1 MEKTRTGIV
10 IGGQLNLREQPTT
23 QSKSLALIH
32 DGTRVTVSD
41 YDAQWYSAQYN
52 GFDGYVMK
60 QFVQLMPALPDAWAY
75 GKVTADPLNVRRR
88 PSTSAA
94 RWNGS
99 WPKGRIALIKPCV
112 AGWYETR
119 YRGEAAYVSA
129 QHVLP
134 LAVDVSDSLVD
145 RMQYMAAAEIGRSD
159 SRYFNGY
166 TGAWCHR
173 FADWLTMHAG
183 LPKDRIPNT
192 SGCGK
197 GIVWFVTD
205 AKSGGFFFKNADHKK
220 RMMHKYAALNGLDSS
235 LTVAEREYVPRPGD
249 YVYFRW
255 RNATR
260 TVAVSHVG
268 IVVDVEDG
276 LIVTV
281 EGNASGKVGERI
293 YDLGDPRIVGYG
305 KPIYATTESKS

>member
-1 MEKTRTGIV
+1 MEEKQTGIV
-10 IGGQLNLREQPTT
+10 TGGKLNLREQPTT
-23 QSKSLALIH
+23 QSKSLALIP
-32 DGTRVTVSD
+32 DGAQITVSN
-41 YDAQWYSAQYN
+41 YNTQWYKAQHN
-52 GFDGYVMK
+52 GHNGYVMK
-60 QFVQLMPALPDAWAY
+60 QFVQLVPALPDAWTY

-94 RWNGS
+94 RWNS
-99 WPKGRIALIKPCV
+99 PWPKGRIALIKPCV
-112 AGWYETR
+112 DGWYQTL
-119 YRGEAAYVSA
+119 YRGETAYVSA
-129 QHVLP
+129 QYVHP

-173 FADWLTMHAG
+173 FADWLAMHAG

-197 GIVWFVTD
+197 GIVWFATD
-205 AKSGGFFFKNADHKK
+205 AESGGFFFKSADHKK
-220 RMMHKYAALNGLDSS
+220 RMMRKYAALKALDTS
-235 LTVAEREYVPRPGD
+235 LTAAERNYVPQPGD

-255 RNATR
+255 SNATSGV
-260 TVAVSHVG
+260 TVSHVS
-268 IVVDVEDG
+268 IVMDVEDG

-281 EGNASGKVGERI
+281 EGNAGGKVGERI
-293 YDLGDPRIVGYG
+293 YDLDDPRIVGYG
-305 KPIYATTESKS
+305 RPIYPLSEPRD

>member
-1 MEKTRTGIV
+1 MEKTRSGIV
-10 IGGQLNLREQPTT
+10 TGGKLNLREQPTT
-23 QSKSLALIH
+23 QSKCIVLIP
-32 DGTRVTVSD
+32 DGAQISVTD
-41 YDAQWYSAQYN
+41 YDTQWYKAQYN
-52 GFDGYVMK
+52 GHNGYVMK
-60 QFVQLMPALPDAWAY
+60 QFVQIMPALQNAWTY

-88 PSTSAA
+88 PSISAV
-94 RWNGS
+94 RWNGP

-119 YRGEAAYVSA
+119 YRGEVAYVSA

-173 FADWLTMHAG
+173 FADWLAMHAG
-183 LPKDRIPNT
+183 LPKNKIPNT
-192 SGCGK
+192 AGCGR
-197 GIVWFVTD
+197 GIVWFATD
-205 AKSGGFFFKNADHKK
+205 AKSGGFFFKNAEHKK
-220 RMMHKYAALNGLDSS
+220 RMLHKYAALRGLDSCQ
-235 LTVAEREYVPRPGD
+235 TVAERDYVPQPGD

-255 RNATR
+255 NNATR

-268 IVVDVEDG
+268 IVMDVEDG

-281 EGNASGKVGERI
+281 EGNAGGKVGERI
-293 YDLGDPRIVGYG
+293 YDLDDPRIVGYG
-305 KPIYATTESKS
+305 RPLYAATKTQD

>member
-1 MEKTRTGIV
+1 MEKIQTGIV
-10 IGGQLNLREQPTT
+10 TGGKLYLRERPATK
-23 QSKSLALIH
+23 SKRLTLIP
-32 DGTRVTVSD
+32 DGTYIAVSD
-41 YDAQWYSAQYN
+41 HDAQWYKAQYN
-52 GFDGYVMK
+52 GHNGYVMK
-60 QFVQLMPALPDAWAY
+60 QFVQLMPALPDAWTY
-75 GKVTADPLNVRRR
+75 GKVTVDPLTVRRR

-94 RWNGS
+94 RWNGP
-99 WPKGRIALIKPCV
+99 WPKGRIALIKPCM

-119 YRGEAAYVSA
+119 YRGEVAYVSA

-173 FADWLTMHAG
+173 FADWLAMHAG

-197 GIVWFVTD
+197 GIVWFATD
-205 AKSGGFFFKNADHKK
+205 AKSGGFFFKSAEHKK
-220 RMMHKYAALNGLDSS
+220 RMMHKYAALKALDTS
-235 LTVAEREYVPRPGD
+235 LTAAERDCVPQPGD

-255 RNATR
+255 SNATSSV
-260 TVAVSHVG
+260 TVSHVG
-268 IVVDVEDG
+268 IVMDVEDG

-281 EGNASGKVGERI
+281 EGNAGGKVGERI
-293 YDLGDPRIVGYG
+293 YDLDDPRIVGYG
-305 KPIYATTESKS
+305 RLIYALSEPRD

>member
-1 MEKTRTGIV
+1 MERTRSGIV
-10 IGGQLNLREQPTT
+10 TGGKLNLREQPTT
-23 QSKSLALIH
+23 QSKPLALIP
-32 DGTRVTVSD
+32 DGAKITASD
-41 YDAQWYSAQYN
+41 YDEQWYNAQYN

-60 QFVQLMPALPDAWAY
+60 QFVQLAPALSDAWSY

-94 RWNGS
+94 RWNS
-99 WPKGRIALIKPCV
+99 PWPKGRIALIKPCA

-119 YRGEAAYVSA
+119 YRGDVAYVSA

-145 RMQYMAAAEIGRSD
+145 RMLYMAAVEIGRSD

-173 FADWLTMHAG
+173 FADWLAMHAG

-197 GIVWFVTD
+197 GIVWFATD
-205 AKSGGFFFKNADHKK
+205 AESGGFFFKSPDHKK
-220 RMMHKYAALNGLDSS
+220 RMIHKYAALKALDTS
-235 LTVAEREYVPRPGD
+235 LTAAERNYVPQPGD

-255 RNATR
+255 SNATSSV
-260 TVAVSHVG
+260 TVSHVG
-268 IVVDVEDG
+268 IVMVVEDS
-276 LIVTV
+276 LLMTV
-281 EGNASGKVGERI
+281 EGNAGSKVGERI
-293 YDLGDPRIVGYG
+293 YDLDDPQIVGFG
-305 KPIYATTESKS
+305 RPIYALLEPRD

>member
-1 MEKTRTGIV
+1 MERKPSGIV
-10 IGGQLNLREQPTT
+10 IGGKLNLREQPTT
-23 QSKSLALIH
+23 QSKSLALIP
-32 DGTRVTVSD
+32 DGAKIAVSD
-41 YDAQWYSAQYN
+41 HDAQWFKAQYN
-52 GFDGYVMK
+52 NHSGYIMK
-60 QFVQLMPALPDAWAY
+60 QFVQLMPALPDAWTY

-94 RWNGS
+94 RWNGP
-99 WPKGRIALIKPCV
+99 WPKGRIALIKPCA

-129 QHVLP
+129 QHMLP

-145 RMQYMAAAEIGRSD
+145 RILYMAAAEIGRSD

-173 FADWLTMHAG
+173 FADWLAMHAG
-183 LPKDRIPNT
+183 LLKDRIPNT

-197 GIVWFVTD
+197 GIVWFATD
-205 AKSGGFFFKNADHKK
+205 AESGGFFFKSAEHKK
-220 RMMHKYAALNGLDSS
+220 RMMRKYAALKALDTS
-235 LTVAEREYVPRPGD
+235 LTAAERDYIPQPGD

-255 RNATR
+255 SNATSSV
-260 TVAVSHVG
+260 TVSHVG
-268 IVVDVEDG
+268 IVTVVEDG

-281 EGNASGKVGERI
+281 EGNAGGKVGERI
-293 YDLGDPRIVGYG
+293 YDLDDPRIVGYG
-305 KPIYATTESKS
+305 RPIYALLEPRD

>member
-1 MEKTRTGIV
+1 MGISQTGIV
-10 IGGQLNLREQPTT
+10 IGGKLNLRERPTT
-23 QSKSLALIH
+23 QSKSLALIP
-32 DGTRVTVSD
+32 DGAQITVSE
-41 YDAQWYSAQYN
+41 YDEQWHKAQYN
-52 GFDGYVMK
+52 GHNGYVMK
-60 QFVQLMPALPDAWAY
+60 QFVQLMPALPDAWTY

-88 PSTSAA
+88 PSISAA
-94 RWNGS
+94 RWNGP

-119 YRGEAAYVSA
+119 YRGEVAYVSA
-129 QHVLP
+129 QYVLP

-145 RMQYMAAAEIGRSD
+145 RMLYMAATEIGRSD

-173 FADWLTMHAG
+173 FADWLAMHAG

-197 GIVWFVTD
+197 GIVWFATD
-205 AKSGGFFFKNADHKK
+205 AKSGGFFFKSAEHKK
-220 RMMHKYAALNGLDSS
+220 RLMHKYAALKALDTS
-235 LTVAEREYVPRPGD
+235 LTAAERDYVPQPGD

-255 RNATR
+255 SNATSSV
-260 TVAVSHVG
+260 TVSHVG
-268 IVVDVEDG
+268 IVMDVEDG

-281 EGNASGKVGERI
+281 EGNAGGKVGERI
-293 YDLGDPRIVGYG
+293 YDLDDPRIVCYG
-305 KPIYATTESKS
+305 RPIYPLSEPRD

>member
-1 MEKTRTGIV
+1 
-10 IGGQLNLREQPTT
+10 
-23 QSKSLALIH
+23 
-32 DGTRVTVSD
+32 
-41 YDAQWYSAQYN
+41 
-52 GFDGYVMK
+52 MK
-60 QFVQLMPALPDAWAY
+60 QFVQPMPVLPDAWAY

-88 PSTSAA
+88 PSISAA
-94 RWNGS
+94 RWNS
-99 WPKGRIALIKPCV
+99 PWPKGRIALIKPSV
-112 AGWYETR
+112 EGWYETR

-134 LAVDVSDSLVD
+134 LAVDVSDSPVE

-183 LPKDRIPNT
+183 LPKDKIPNT

-235 LTVAEREYVPRPGD
+235 LTVAEREYVPRSGD